1 MILDISS
8 IDRLFTWQEYL
19 DYSGNLFIK
28 NNRTTS
34 ESETYNSQEILDYT
48 KLNFARIKRVGKQ
61 LNLSDDINKTIT
73 KLPVQWR
80 WIMLVESWCGD
91 VAQVGPVIAEIAAS
105 TDLIEFSIVL
115 RDRNI
120 DLMDQF
126 LTNGGRAIPKLIC
139 LNANT
144 YKVVGSWGPRPQILQ
159 ELMNSWATEELTL
172 MQKAER
178 LHKWYADDHTTNTQL
193 ELNTILNEWIETSIA
208 LAYTP
213 VDSHS

>member
-1 MILDISS
+1 MILDISL

-19 DYSGNLFIK
+19 DYSSQLFK
-28 NNRTTS
+28 KDHRTTS
-34 ESETYNSQEILDYT
+34 ESETYNSEEILDYT
-48 KLNFARIKRVGKQ
+48 RLNFARIKRVGKKLQ
-61 LNLSDDINKTIT
+61 LSEEIKETIT
-73 KLPVQWR
+73 KLPVKLR

-105 TDLIEFSIVL
+105 SDLIEFSLVL
-115 RDRNI
+115 RDKNI

-126 LTNGGRAIPKLIC
+126 LTNGGRSIPKLIC
-139 LNANT
+139 LNPDT
-144 YKVVGSWGPRPQILQ
+144 YQVIGSWGPRPQILQ
-159 ELMNSWATEELTL
+159 ELMNGWASEEITL

-178 LHKWYADDHTTNTQL
+178 LHKWYANDHTINTQA
-193 ELNTILNEWIETSIA
+193 ELNTTLNEWIEASIA